1 MLELVAKDIT
11 VILIIVHMS
20 EMLVKKM
27 EGSLKNANLT
37 ENYNAWDEKYTG
49 IKNRE

>member
-27 EGSLKNANLT
+27 EGS
-37 ENYNAWDEKYTG
+37 
-49 IKNRE
+49 